1 MTKQK
6 AIQETAAL
14 LRLLHCDDM
23 RVYGEIKA
31 AEAARDPQPIRK
43 HLARFIDYLNELK
56 AALGQ

>member
-14 LRLLHCDDM
+14 LRLLHSDDM

-31 AEAARDPQPIRK
+31 AEAARDPKPIRRY
-43 HLARFIDYLNELK
+43 LDQFIGYLNELRNN
-56 AALGQ
+56 LN